1 MAGKDYDL
9 IIRNATIYTMDA
21 DQRILNRG
29 SVAVKGGRIALIDQA
44 DLLGSIQA
52 GQVIDAE

>member
-21 DQRILNRG
+21 DQRVFNRG
-29 SVAVKGGRIALIDQA
+29 SVAVKGDRIALI
-44 DLLGSIQA
+44 
-52 GQVIDAE
+52 E